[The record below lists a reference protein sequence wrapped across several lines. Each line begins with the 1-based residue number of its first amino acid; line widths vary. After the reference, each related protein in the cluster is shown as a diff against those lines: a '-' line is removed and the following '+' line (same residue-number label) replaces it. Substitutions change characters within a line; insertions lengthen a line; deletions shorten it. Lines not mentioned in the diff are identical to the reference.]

1 MEGRYGVRETRSV
14 QWEMPDEEEKEQEE
28 LGKGEMRA
36 CQAKEGNS
44 MDEKEQR
51 AEKVKA
57 GNTLG
62 RHDRGGG

>member
-1 MEGRYGVRETRSV
+1 MEGRYGVREMRSV

-28 LGKGEMRA
+28 LGKGERRA
-36 CQAKEGNS
+36 GQSKEGNNC
-44 MDEKEQR
+44 DEKEQR

-62 RHDRGGG
+62 RRDGGGG